1 MNLLRKPSNEKFR
14 SKEKWDESIFIRS
27 KNSHNNSGLKFFK
40 VVTDNSP
47 NGSFEPANSMGSDES
62 NQSLKRA

>member
-47 NGSFEPANSMGSDES
+47 NGSFEPGNSIGSDES
-62 NQSLKRA
+62 N